1 MASVGWF
8 QLDMDCQRWF
18 CYGCI
23 MVNLKRSGS
32 LHQLFFYSFRK
43 IVTVSKCY
51 QIDMACFRPVAAAG
65 QLLAVHGYDL
75 ALLQMVSDG
84 WFQLDLDCFGWFQ
97 LQMVL
102 GGYKWFQV
110 VCCFSSHRSS
120 IHLYFQTFIKQQPP
134 LIFAK
139 TCLRNILII

>member
-8 QLDMDCQRWF
+8 QLDMDCQWWF

-65 QLLAVHGYDL
+65 QLLAVYGYDL

-84 WFQLDLDCFGWFQ
+84 WFQLDLDCFGWLVADGFRW
-97 LQMVL
+97 LQMVSSGL
-102 GGYKWFQV
+102 LFQQRRKFHSFI
-110 VCCFSSHRSS
+110 FSD
-120 IHLYFQTFIKQQPP
+120 IHLLSSNLLSFLQKPV
-134 LIFAK
+134 
-139 TCLRNILII
+139 